1 MLLFS
6 HILQIICF
14 LNLRILQKRRPIQIN
29 LFPTRVNIHLEKF
42 NEQYNLLHIG
52 ISFDNR
58 FKVIRYDY
66 RPFNDNN
73 DYDTTNID
81 RRNFAIIF
89 PNVYIPEDI
98 NIPEEM
104 EKKTIHWGNTN
115 KTFNEIIAFE
125 KTLHKKYILGIND
138 CRHYVSKFTE
148 WALEDPTPIWHL
160 NSLWDEY

>member
-1 MLLFS
+1 MLFTHL
-6 HILQIICF
+6 LQIMSF
-14 LNLRILQKRRPIQIN
+14 LNLRIPIRQQQMKVN

-42 NEQYNLLHIG
+42 NERYNLLHIG

-66 RPFNDNN
+66 RPFNDNK

-81 RRNFAIIF
+81 RQNFATIF
-89 PNVYIPEDI
+89 PNIYIPDDI
-98 NIPEEM
+98 NSPREM

-115 KTFNEIIAFE
+115 KTFNEIIDFE
-125 KTLHKKYILGIND
+125 KTLHTKYILGIND

-148 WALEDPTPIWHL
+148 WALEHPTPIWHL